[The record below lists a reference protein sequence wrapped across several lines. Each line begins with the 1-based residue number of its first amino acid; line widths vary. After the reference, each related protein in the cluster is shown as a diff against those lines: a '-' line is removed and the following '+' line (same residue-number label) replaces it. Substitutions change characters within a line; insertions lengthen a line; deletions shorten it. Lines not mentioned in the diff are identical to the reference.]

1 MGFLDWLGV
10 TAEGL
15 PLNIGDSAP
24 DAITRDEQGNKI
36 RLIELYGDGY
46 TLVYFYPKA
55 NTPGCTKQACSLR
68 DGFAS
73 LQKHGIRV
81 IGVSS
86 DEPRAQLHFKEKY
99 RLPFVLLADYERG
112 VAKAFGVSL
121 LLGMTHRQSFL
132 IKGGAIVWRD
142 LHASTRAQAD
152 DILKAVARLGG

>member
-86 DEPRAQLHFKEKY
+86 DEPRAQLHFKEK
-99 RLPFVLLADYERG
+99 
-112 VAKAFGVSL
+112 
-121 LLGMTHRQSFL
+121 
-132 IKGGAIVWRD
+132 
-142 LHASTRAQAD
+142 
-152 DILKAVARLGG
+152 